1 MLLLPVQQ
9 VLIVLN
15 IIYSKK
21 KINVLFSYYMVK
33 LTLEAED
40 KSQLE
45 AACKLLE
52 EKLPKGNILPKHIQF
67 DKIFVQSQPLL
78 EKH

>member
-1 MLLLPVQQ
+1 MQQ

-15 IIYSKK
+15 TIYSKK
-21 KINVLFSYYMVK
+21 KNHVLFSYYMVK

-52 EKLPKGNILPKHIQF
+52 EKLPKGNILPKHILF
-67 DKIFVQSQPLL
+67 DKLFIQFQPLL
-78 EKH
+78 EKQKD